1 MDLTADDRP
10 DAKTQR
16 YDRQLRLW
24 AASGQAAL
32 ESAHVLVVSGSALAT
47 STLKNLVLP
56 GVGSFTILDDAKVTP
71 EDLGNNFFLQ
81 PGETKVG
88 DLRAKEAMKYLS
100 ELNEGVK
107 ASFIDKVSLVSFPCY
122 TSIHAD
128 LASSPSRNFLKAIQ
142 SRWHPIPLL
151 SALARRQP
159 RHSHCPMRVGRPEY
173 Q

>member
-1 MDLTADDRP
+1 MRHGTPEPWLSCSVMQLNTRYMLTRMSLYRP

-56 GVGSFTILDDAKVTP
+56 GVGAFTILDDAEVTA
-71 EDLGNNFFLQ
+71 EDLGVNFFLQ
-81 PGETKVG
+81 PGQTKIG
-88 DLRAKEAMKYLS
+88 DLRGEQAARYLS

-107 ASFIDKVSLVSFPCY
+107 AQYLNQVGRDYMSFIAY
-122 TSIHAD
+122 
-128 LASSPSRNFLKAIQ
+128 
-142 SRWHPIPLL
+142 
-151 SALARRQP
+151 
-159 RHSHCPMRVGRPEY
+159 
-173 Q
+173 

>member
-1 MDLTADDRP
+1 MNLTMHAHRP

-32 ESAHVLVVSGSALAT
+32 ESAHVLVISGSALAT

-56 GVGSFTILDDAKVTP
+56 GVGAFTILDDAKVTG

-88 DLRAKEAMKYLS
+88 DLRGEQAAKYLS

-107 ASFIDKVSLVSFPCY
+107 AQYINQVWLTYHF
-122 TSIHAD
+122 
-128 LASSPSRNFLKAIQ
+128 
-142 SRWHPIPLL
+142 
-151 SALARRQP
+151 
-159 RHSHCPMRVGRPEY
+159 
-173 Q
+173 

>member
-1 MDLTADDRP
+1 MHLRISISIWTVYRP

-32 ESAHVLVVSGSALAT
+32 ESAHVLVITGSALAT

-56 GVGSFTILDDAKVTP
+56 GVGAFTILDDSKVQA

-81 PGETKVG
+81 PGETQIG
-88 DLRAKEAMKYLS
+88 DLRAEQAAKYLS

-107 ASFIDKVSLVSFPCY
+107 AQYLNQVRSQLDDWYEI
-122 TSIHAD
+122 
-128 LASSPSRNFLKAIQ
+128 
-142 SRWHPIPLL
+142 
-151 SALARRQP
+151 
-159 RHSHCPMRVGRPEY
+159 
-173 Q
+173 